1 MTQQPKTPK
10 SYTES
15 KAIDCTLQLDIIK
28 KLFFLKNVHNVM
40 KFKILNFKNYDEQFN
55 IPSFSIK
62 KIFR

>member
-15 KAIDCTLQLDIIK
+15 KAVDCTLQLDIIK

-40 KFKILNFKNYDEQFN
+40 KFKI
-55 IPSFSIK
+55 
-62 KIFR
+62 